1 MVNLNSQ
8 LGRRIRERRTAR
20 GLTQEEL
27 AHRAGLD
34 YSYLNQMRTGGGA
47 TRPWTRSAIGRIA
60 RALGVSVQDLVC
72 F

>member
-1 MVNLNSQ
+1 MVNIRKQS
-8 LGRRIRERRTAR
+8 GEHIRERRTAR

-34 YSYLNQMRTGGGA
+34 YSYLNQIENGR
-47 TRPWTRSAIGRIA
+47 RNPSLDAIDRIA
-60 RALGVSVQDLVC
+60 TALGVSVQDLVS

>member
-1 MVNLNSQ
+1 MVNINSQ
-8 LGRRIRERRTAR
+8 LGRKIRERRTAQ

-34 YSYLNQMRTGGGA
+34 FSYLNQIENGR
-47 TRPWTRSAIGRIA
+47 RNPSLDAIGRIA
-60 RALGVSVQDLVC
+60 AALGVPVRDLIS